1 MNAAE
6 DPRRGGPEDPR
17 RGDPEDPRRGGPEDP
32 RRGDLAVIVRYGEI
46 SLKGRNRSRFEQKLR
61 NDLAWFM
68 RKHGHA
74 FSEIAVERGRIYVRG
89 VGELPD
95 LKMVLGVYS
104 YSPAREIPRDY
115 DLLKKEVAAFF
126 PEITRSKDFRVSCQ
140 RIAKDFSPDSMGV
153 EREIGSLIE
162 AATGTPVRLK
172 GPAYELHIEVGHRH
186 IYVFSEK
193 IRGFGGF
200 PVESAGKLVSL
211 ISGGIDSPVATFLM
225 MKRGVLPLLLHFS
238 IADDLTAKVRRL
250 RDRLEEFAAGQKI
263 ELIVIPR
270 EELFLGKFAGLYG
283 THLEPYVC
291 VICKYLMHKKASEV
305 AEREGALGV
314 ITGDN
319 LAQVA
324 SQTLKNLY
332 ASRAAARYP
341 VYSPLIAYEKTETM
355 ALARQIGTYDLSI
368 AACEGCT
375 PPRDPKTGVDRARL
389 LRVLKETG
397 LS

>member
-1 MNAAE
+1 MSE
-6 DPRRGGPEDPR
+6 PEDPR
-17 RGDPEDPRRGGPEDP
+17 RGDR
-32 RRGDLAVIVRYGEI
+32 AVIVRYGEI
-46 SLKGRNRSRFEQKLR
+46 SLKGRNRSRFEQKLKS
-61 NDLAWFM
+61 DLAWFM
-68 RKHGHA
+68 EKHGHA
-74 FSEIAVERGRIYVRG
+74 FSEITVERGRIYIRDTA
-89 VGELPD
+89 ELPD

-104 YSPAREIPRDY
+104 YSPALEIPRDY
-115 DLLKKEVAAFF
+115 EMLKKEAESFF
-126 PEITRSKDFRVSCQ
+126 PEIERSKDFRVSCQ

-153 EREIGSLIE
+153 EREIGTLIE
-162 AATGTPVRLK
+162 TGTGTPVRLK
-172 GPAYELHIEVGHRH
+172 NPAYELHIEIGHRH
-186 IYVFSEK
+186 IYLFSEK

-225 MKRGVLPLLLHFS
+225 MKRGVLPVLLHFAIS
-238 IADDLTAKVRRL
+238 AGLTAKVRRL

-270 EELFLGKFAGLYG
+270 EEIFLGKFADLFD
-283 THLEPYVC
+283 THHEPYVC

-305 AEREGALGV
+305 AEQEGALGV

-332 ASRAAARYP
+332 ASRSAARFP
-341 VYSPLIAYEKTETM
+341 VYSPLIAYEKIETM

-368 AACEGCT
+368 AICEGCT
-375 PPRDPKTGVDRARL
+375 PPRNPKTGVDSARL
-389 LRVLKETG
+389 LKVLKETG
-397 LS
+397 LL